1 MMIFLY
7 ISIVLFFS
15 CSKNESD
22 ANKSVSIY
30 DYKTDQILGKPIRI
44 NISDKKDIIY
54 KIESDTLIDST
65 GNILLFG
72 GVKVQVYNNDNIE
85 TNNIFSNRAI
95 VYSKSDS
102 MSAYGNVKVVS
113 KINGYELYTDRIILF
128 NDTKLVR
135 SKDEVLFINDD
146 DSLKGI
152 GFWSDFDMEN
162 WTIEKPIGSII
173 KENK

>member
-1 MMIFLY
+1 
-7 ISIVLFFS
+7 
-15 CSKNESD
+15 
-22 ANKSVSIY
+22 
-30 DYKTDQILGKPIRI
+30 
-44 NISDKKDIIY
+44 
-54 KIESDTLIDST
+54 
-65 GNILLFG
+65 
-72 GVKVQVYNNDNIE
+72 
-85 TNNIFSNRAI
+85 
-95 VYSKSDS
+95 
-102 MSAYGNVKVVS
+102 MSAFGNVKVVS